1 MLNLDLITLFFIL
14 KTEIN
19 NLVRKNIIS
28 FSLRSMKIKDFSSL
42 ISFFFPIVLQLLK
55 NTDSV
60 LNSCPEQA
68 EIEF

>member
-1 MLNLDLITLFFIL
+1 MLNLDLIKLFFIL

>member
-60 LNSCPEQA
+60 LNSCPEQG

>member
-28 FSLRSMKIKDFSSL
+28 FSLRSMKIKDFSCL